1 MKSATESPA
10 PIADIKEDIPSP
22 AGYPRTVI
30 EASHGLASLKL
41 GLVWEYRELLYFLVW
56 RDIKVRY
63 KQTFLGILWILLQPI
78 VSIIVFTVLFG
89 YLLAVPS
96 GDVPYPIFLYSALLP
111 WTYFSTS
118 LTRST
123 TSVVNSSHVITK
135 VYFPRLVIP
144 ISGVLSGLIDFAIA
158 FVILIGLMVVYGIR
172 PTPNIVFL
180 PGFILLAMLT
190 ALAFG
195 LWLSALNVRFRDVNY
210 MLPFLV
216 QVWMYMTPVIYGS
229 NLIPEPYRYL
239 LALNPM
245 TGVVA
250 GFRWALLG
258 DYLADAAPPD
268 ALFPISIA
276 ITLVVLISGIIF
288 FRTTERT
295 FADVI

>member
-1 MKSATESPA
+1 MKGSTESPEVDMM
-10 PIADIKEDIPSP
+10 PGQDLLP
-22 AGYPRTVI
+22 AAGSQKVVI
-30 EASHGLASLKL
+30 EATHGLASLKL
-41 GLVWEYRELLYFLVW
+41 GLVWEYRELLYFMVW

-63 KQTFLGILWILLQPI
+63 KQTFLGILWVLLQPL
-78 VSIIVFTVLFG
+78 VSIIVFSVLFG

-123 TSVVNSSHVITK
+123 TGVVNSSHLITK

-144 ISGVLSGLIDFAIA
+144 ISGVLSGFIDFAIA
-158 FVILIGLMVVYGIR
+158 FVILIGLMLVYQIN

-216 QVWMYMTPVIYGS
+216 QVWMYLTPVVYGS
-229 NLIPEPYRYL
+229 NLIPEPYRFL

-268 ALFPISIA
+268 ELFPISMA
-276 ITLVVLISGIIF
+276 ITLVVLISGIVF

-295 FADVI
+295 FADII

>member
-1 MKSATESPA
+1 MSQSTESPEIVSKLGST
-10 PIADIKEDIPSP
+10 PKV
-22 AGYPRTVI
+22 VI

-63 KQTFLGILWILLQPI
+63 KQTFLGILWVLLQPI
-78 VSIIVFTVLFG
+78 VSIVIFSLLFG

-144 ISGVLSGLIDFAIA
+144 ISGVLSGLLDFAIA
-158 FVILIGLMVVYGIR
+158 FLVLIGLMLVYQVR

-216 QVWMYMTPVIYGS
+216 QVWMYLTPVIYGS
-229 NLIPEPYRYL
+229 NLIPEPYRFL

-258 DYLADAAPPD
+258 DYLAEAAPPGE
-268 ALFPISIA
+268 LFPISVA
-276 ITLVVLISGIIF
+276 ITLAVLISGIIF

-295 FADVI
+295 FADII

>member
-1 MKSATESPA
+1 MKDSTELPENVTAPGKDLLASAGSP
-10 PIADIKEDIPSP
+10 KV
-22 AGYPRTVI
+22 VI
-30 EASHGLASLKL
+30 EATHGLASLKL
-41 GLVWEYRELLYFLVW
+41 GLVWEYRELLYFMVW

-63 KQTFLGILWILLQPI
+63 KQTFLGILWVLLQPL
-78 VSIIVFTVLFG
+78 VSIIVFSVLFG

-123 TSVVNSSHVITK
+123 TGVVNSSHLITK

-144 ISGVLSGLIDFAIA
+144 ISGVLSGLLDFAIA
-158 FVILIGLMVVYGIR
+158 FVILIGLMLVYQIN

-210 MLPFLV
+210 MLPFVV
-216 QVWMYMTPVIYGS
+216 QVWMYLTPVVYGS
-229 NLIPEPYRYL
+229 NLIPEPYRFL

-276 ITLVVLISGIIF
+276 ITLIVLISGIVF

-295 FADVI
+295 FADII